1 MELRDALTQISEIRQ
16 QMARSEVFRGYRSAT
31 TAFSAGVA
39 IVAARLQAA
48 WFPEFSWQG
57 LYVWLVAA
65 LLSLTVVG
73 VEMAI
78 RYRRLG
84 SVLQREITLM
94 AVEQFAPALVAGA
107 LLTYVISEF
116 AGHSFSLLP
125 GLWCVLF
132 SLGVFASRRFLPRG
146 TSLVGMWYLLAG
158 LLCIAMRASPERQR
172 YPSDGASVSNVSD
185 VSRSSYGRSSA
196 VLPGNG
202 RGGVSFATQMGVA
215 FGGGQLLAAG
225 VLFWTLERKHGRE

>member
-31 TAFSAGVA
+31 TAFSAVVA
-39 IVAARLQAA
+39 ILAASLQAA
-48 WFPEFSWQG
+48 WFEEFSWQA

-73 VEMAI
+73 VEMAV
-78 RYRRLG
+78 RYRRSG

-146 TSLVGMWYLLAG
+146 TSVVGMWYLLAG
-158 LLCIAMRASPERQR
+158 LLCIATRASPEKQR
-172 YPSDGASVSNVSD
+172 SPYDGPAVAD
-185 VSRSSYGRSSA
+185 VSGWAQAQSP
-196 VLPGNG
+196 LPPGNG

-225 VLFWTLERKHGRE
+225 VLFWTLERKHGRD